1 LLAVARTK
9 ILIFVAIGAAL
20 VLFALAGYYWATPAG
35 SLPSW
40 FPGYIAHSGHH
51 HFKHG
56 LAALFVG
63 LACLA
68 YAWFASGKRPA
79 AEENSAS

>member
-1 LLAVARTK
+1 MAKKK
-9 ILIFVAIGAAL
+9 ILILLAIAAAL
-20 VLFALAGYYWATPAG
+20 VLFAVAGYYWATPAG
-35 SLPSW
+35 SLPGW
-40 FPGYIAHSGHH
+40 FPGHVARSAHH

-56 LAALFVG
+56 LAALLVG

-79 AEENSAS
+79 AEESSAS